1 MKTKVPFAPRALL
14 LCAVVLGISST
25 IAARLVDLQIADTE
39 DIGKIAAEELI
50 DKEVIP
56 AQRGRI
62 TDRNGEML
70 TNNIQSESLVADRYH
85 LRELNVV
92 VEGLAYNQA
101 IHDERWEA
109 TENPKERQRIVKEY
123 IRRLMDNATL
133 KLTQE
138 ERQALRSKLKP
149 GDAAANRLLDYD
161 QEVCQ
166 QYFALHDQLVAEVL
180 YPFLSHTE
188 VEDTTPVEPEYKTVT
203 TRDRKGRKVTTR
215 VPVQPKKRMRFI
227 TREDIVEKIAQRETE
242 EYNRRAKANGE
253 PTKTIRNNIVLA
265 RGLSLD
271 TADKL
276 REALR
281 SAHIHGLTVQS
292 DMQRSYV
299 MPEMLCHVLG
309 FVNHEN
315 KGQSGIEEYYQDR
328 LAGINGLREYR
339 HNGRGQVLAN
349 EDDRYLPPTNG
360 LNIRLTI
367 DMRIQTI
374 LEQELDKGMRH
385 FRAKHGCMIAVDPKT
400 GDILGMVSR
409 PAFDLNTKE
418 LITPNGKF
426 KRGTVMENDK
436 PVTGDFN
443 FACQT
448 RYEPGSTFKVI
459 AATTALDIG
468 KLKIGS
474 RVDCHPFAVGNAPA
488 INDGRFNYGSLPLWG
503 VLAKSCNPGTA
514 HVALMCKWP
523 NYKNYVHRYGLDK
536 PADICLPAG
545 GPCAISDGSNIV
557 NLSRMAYGYAV
568 SVSPL
573 HMAMVYSTIANG
585 GVRMKPRLIDAF
597 ITDEGETYDA
607 EGCAPK
613 AVERVMSEKTAA
625 DLRYALEA
633 VTKDKNPEGVNRGT
647 ATAAAIPGFR
657 IGGKTGTAKK
667 VHQGGKGYYE
677 GLYTVSF
684 AGVLPIDD
692 PRLVIMTVIDEP
704 HPTDCNPGGGTVAAP
719 IFHAAAERIINLL
732 NLTPSD
738 PEAYERYR
746 NSQNLT
752 VSTAQ
757 Q

>member
-1 MKTKVPFAPRALL
+1 MKTKVPFAPRAGL
-14 LCAVVLGISST
+14 LCAAILVVSST
-25 IAARLVDLQIADTE
+25 IAAKLVELQIE
-39 DIGKIAAEELI
+39 DAENYRDIAAEELI

-56 AQRGRI
+56 ATRGRI

-70 TNNIQSESLVADRYH
+70 TNNLQSESLIANRYH

-101 IHDERWEA
+101 IHDARWDA
-109 TENPKERQRIVKEY
+109 TEDPRERQRIVKEY
-123 IRRLMDNATL
+123 SRKLMDNATR
-133 KLTQE
+133 KLTLE
-138 ERQALRSKLKP
+138 EKARLRKELPANDPS
-149 GDAAANRLLDYD
+149 ANRMLDYD
-161 QEVCQ
+161 QAVCEK
-166 QYFALHDQLVAEVL
+166 YYELHDQLVAEVL

-188 VEDTTPVEPEYKTVT
+188 VEDTTPVEPEYTTVTKRDKKGRRVT
-203 TRDRKGRKVTTR
+203 TRI
-215 VPVQPKKRMRFI
+215 PVKPKKRMRFM
-227 TREDIVEKIAQRETE
+227 TREDIIEKIAQRETE
-242 EYNRRAKANGE
+242 EYNTRAAASGE
-253 PTKTIRNNIVLA
+253 PAKTIRKEIVLA

-281 SAHIHGLTVQS
+281 EAHIHGITVQS
-292 DMQRSYV
+292 EMQRSYV

-309 FVNHEN
+309 YVNHEN
-315 KGQSGIEEYYQDR
+315 KGQSGIEAAYQDE
-328 LAGINGLREYR
+328 LGGQNGLREYR
-339 HNGRGQVLAN
+339 HNARGQVLAN
-349 EDDRYLPPTNG
+349 EDDRYVPPKNG
-360 LNIRLTI
+360 LNLRLTI
-367 DMRIQTI
+367 DMRVQTI
-374 LEQELDKGMRH
+374 LEQELDQGMRH
-385 FRAKHGCMIAVDPKT
+385 FRAKRGCMIAVDPKT

-418 LITPNGKF
+418 LITPDGKF
-426 KRGTVMENDK
+426 KRGTMTDADGK
-436 PVTGDFN
+436 PLTGDFN

-459 AATTALDIG
+459 AATTALDTG
-468 KLKIGS
+468 KLQIGS
-474 RVDCHPFAVGNAPA
+474 RMDCTPLVVGNASA
-488 INDGRFNYGSLPLWG
+488 ITDGRYNYGNLPLWG
-503 VLAKSCNPGTA
+503 ILAKSCNPGTA
-514 HVALMCKWP
+514 RVALKCKWA
-523 NYKNYVHRYGLDK
+523 NYKEYLHRYGLDK
-536 PADICLPAG
+536 PANIKLPAG
-545 GPCAISDGSNIV
+545 GACMISDGANIV

-573 HMAMVYSTIANG
+573 HMAMVYSTIANN
-585 GVRMKPRLIDAF
+585 GVRMKPRFIDAMLN
-597 ITDEGETYDA
+597 DDGVVKDA
-607 EGCAPK
+607 CPPE
-613 AVERVMSEKTAA
+613 VEARVMSEKSAA

-633 VTKDKNPEGVNRGT
+633 VTKGDNPDGVNRGT

-667 VHQGGKGYYE
+667 VRSGGKGYTD

-719 IFHAAAERIINLL
+719 IFHAAAERLINLL
-732 NLTPSD
+732 NIAPSD
-738 PEAYERYR
+738 PAAYERYR

-752 VSTAQ
+752 ANNTPQ